1 MPDKSYIEET
11 FPEVNDIENE
21 NLREKVINLWI
32 SAMTKG
38 GWEKLDD
45 IPFTLLIPDLKKN
58 FIQHTRTV
66 TKMAM
71 NIALLRDD
79 LRRDLVI
86 AGALV
91 HDIGKLLEYTAVEDN
106 NGVTVKKSEFGEL
119 VRHPVSG
126 AALAMEN
133 GLPQEIVHI
142 IAAHSKEGEMVRR
155 IPEAIVI
162 FHCDFIDFE
171 IEKYQHGMK

>member
-1 MPDKSYIEET
+1 MPDKSYVEQT
-11 FPEVNDIENE
+11 FPEVFDIGNE
-21 NLREKVINLWI
+21 GLREQIVNLWVAVMI
-32 SAMTKG
+32 KG

-58 FIQHTRTV
+58 FVQHTRTV

-71 NIALLRDD
+71 NIAFLRDD
-79 LRRDLVI
+79 LKRDLVI

-91 HDIGKLLEYTAVEDN
+91 HDIGKLLEYTEVEGDE
-106 NGVTVKKSEFGEL
+106 GTKVVKSEFGEL

-133 GLPQEIVHI
+133 GLPPELVHI

-171 IEKYQHGMK
+171 IEKYKHGMK

>member
-1 MPDKSYIEET
+1 MPDKSYIERT
-11 FPEVNDIENE
+11 FPEVNDIGNE
-21 NLREKVINLWI
+21 TLREQIVNLWVA
-32 SAMTKG
+32 AMIKG
-38 GWEKLDD
+38 GWETLED

-58 FIQHTRTV
+58 FVQHTRTV

-71 NIALLRDD
+71 NIAFQRED

-91 HDIGKLLEYTAVEDN
+91 HDIGKLLEYTAVEDKK
-106 NGVTVKKSEFGEL
+106 GVKVEKSEFGEL

-126 AALAMEN
+126 AALAWEN
-133 GLPQEIVHI
+133 GLPPEIVHI
-142 IAAHSKEGEMVRR
+142 IAAHSKEGELVRR

>member
-1 MPDKSYIEET
+1 MPDKSYIEQT
-11 FPEVNDIENE
+11 FPEVNDIGNE
-21 NLREKVINLWI
+21 TLREQIVNLWI
-32 SAMTKG
+32 AAMIKG

-58 FIQHTRTV
+58 FVEHTRTV

-71 NIALLRDD
+71 NIAFLRDD
-79 LRRDLVI
+79 LRRDLTI

-91 HDIGKLLEYTAVEDN
+91 HDIGKLLEYSAVEGKE
-106 NGVTVKKSEFGEL
+106 GVKVEKSEFGEM

-126 AALAMEN
+126 AALAWEN
-133 GLPQEIVHI
+133 GLPQEVVHI
-142 IAAHSKEGEMVRR
+142 IAAHSKEGELVRR

-171 IEKYQHGMK
+171 IEKFQHGMK